1 MFNESNTVEAYL
13 HDLLSG
19 LAKSPSPQPFSQ
31 GERGFTGVQQPRA
44 HYSPLPPGERP
55 GVRGLGWHRVAGADI
70 PRQPQDAFVEPWVRE
85 ALIRLNPEIAARPDL
100 ADEVLYRLRAI
111 VLSVRS
117 DGLIRANE
125 EMTAW
130 LRGERSMPFGENN
143 AHVPV
148 RLIDFDPS
156 ASSGLDQNQYV
167 VTQQFTFRAGPP
179 SPPAPLPGGEG
190 SKYAERRA
198 DLVLL
203 VNGFPL
209 VLIEAKTPTRAAV
222 SWVDG
227 ALQVHDDYEK
237 SVPELFVCNVFSVAT
252 EGKEYHYGSLGLPV
266 KDWGPWR
273 PDSPLPPGE
282 GLGVRERS
290 PPGEGSGVRE
300 RHDPLPDDLK
310 AFARQLRQGQTD
322 AEQLIWRLLR
332 DRRLRGMKFR
342 RQHPVAPFVLDFYCH
357 EARLAVEL
365 DGGQHVERTA
375 RDDERTAFLSR
386 QGIRVLRFWNNDVL
400 QNTEAVLEAVWRAL
414 EKLPS
419 SPALLPGGEGRKA
432 LTPNPSPGGL
442 RSLTPNPSPGGRG
455 ELSGLQRA
463 AESMLRPHVV
473 LDILASFTL
482 FATDKKRRRIKI
494 ICRYQQYEAA
504 NKIVERV
511 LAGAPRKGLIW
522 HFQGSGKS
530 LLMVF
535 AAQKLRLHPRLKNPT
550 VLIVVD
556 RIDLDTQITGTF
568 TGADIPN
575 LEKADSREKLRQ
587 LLAQDVRKIIIT
599 TIFKFADV
607 DTEADGVLNPRGNI
621 IALVDEAHRTQEGD
635 LGRKMRD
642 ALPNA
647 FLFGLTGTPINR
659 FDRNTFY
666 AFGADEDEKGYLSRY
681 GFEESIRDGAT
692 LKLHFEPRL
701 LELHIDKAAIDAAF
715 KEMTGGLS
723 DLDRDTLG
731 KTAARMSVL
740 VKTPERIRR
749 VCEDI
754 VQHFRN
760 KVEPNGFKGQIVT
773 FDRESCLLYK
783 AELDKLLPPEA
794 SAVVMTVNS
803 NELAYK
809 PFARGRDEEERLLD
823 RFRDPGDPLQLLIV
837 TAKLL
842 TGFDAPILQAM
853 YLDKP
858 LRDHTLLQA
867 ICRVNRTYS
876 EQKTHGLIVD
886 YLGIF
891 DDVARALEF
900 DEKGITA
907 VVSNIQEL
915 KDRLPEAMQKCLA
928 FFAGVDRGVEGY
940 EGLIAAQQCLPNNEV
955 RDHFAAAYSLLGKL
969 WEAISPDPVL
979 GQYERDYKWLSQVYQ
994 SVRPS
999 SGHGKLIWHALGA
1012 KTIEL
1017 IHQNVHVDA
1026 VRDDLDTLVLDADL
1040 LEAVLSNPNKTKEI
1054 EIKVARRLRRHLGN
1068 PKFKALSERLDALRD
1083 RFESGVLNSVEFL
1096 KALLQLAREVLQA
1109 EKETPPEED
1118 EDRGKAALTDLFNE
1132 VKTAETPILVERVVA
1147 DIDEIVRQVRF
1158 DGWQATSAGERLV
1171 KQALRKT
1178 LFKYR
1183 LHADEELFEKAY
1195 SYIRQYY

>member
-1 MFNESNTVEAYL
+1 MSFTESNTVEAYL
-13 HDLLSG
+13 YDLLSG
-19 LAKSPSPQPFSQ
+19 PGKSVPPNV
-31 GERGFTGVQQPRA
+31 VQEPEATYGRS
-44 HYSPLPPGERP
+44 HKGI
-55 GVRGLGWHRVAGADI
+55 GWRRIASVEI
-70 PRQPQDAFVEPWVRE
+70 PRQHQDVLVESWVRE
-85 ALIRLNPEIAARPDL
+85 ALIRLNPEIAAQPDR
-100 ADEVLYRLRAI
+100 ADEVLYKLRAI
-111 VLSVRS
+111 ALSVRS

-125 EMTAW
+125 EFTAW
-130 LRGERSMPFGENN
+130 LRGERSMPFGQNN
-143 AHVPV
+143 EHVPV
-148 RLIDFDPS
+148 RLIDFDK
-156 ASSGLDQNQYV
+156 LDQNQYV
-167 VTQQFTFRAGPP
+167 VTQQFIFRAG
-179 SPPAPLPGGEG
+179 S
-190 SKYAERRA
+190 AERRA

-203 VNGFPL
+203 VNGLPL
-209 VLIEAKTPTRAAV
+209 VLIEAKTPTRSAV

-237 SVPELFVCNVFSVAT
+237 HVPELFVCNVFSVAT
-252 EGKEYHYGSLGLPV
+252 EGKEYRYGSLGLPI
-266 KDWGPWR
+266 KDWGPWNLE
-273 PDSPLPPGE
+273 DDGDALKHPLK
-282 GLGVRERS
+282 GL
-290 PPGEGSGVRE
+290 
-300 RHDPLPDDLK
+300 
-310 AFARQLRQGQTD
+310 
-322 AEQLIWRLLR
+322 
-332 DRRLRGMKFR
+332 
-342 RQHPVAPFVLDFYCH
+342 
-357 EARLAVEL
+357 
-365 DGGQHVERTA
+365 
-375 RDDERTAFLSR
+375 
-386 QGIRVLRFWNNDVL
+386 
-400 QNTEAVLEAVWRAL
+400 
-414 EKLPS
+414 KL
-419 SPALLPGGEGRKA
+419 
-432 LTPNPSPGGL
+432 
-442 RSLTPNPSPGGRG
+442 
-455 ELSGLQRA
+455 A

-473 LDILASFTL
+473 LDILANFTL
-482 FATDKKRRRIKI
+482 FATNKKKQRIKI

-511 LAGAPRKGLIW
+511 LAGYPKKGLIW

-556 RIDLDTQITGTF
+556 RVDLDTQITGTF

-575 LEKADSREKLRQ
+575 LEKADSRDKLRQ

-599 TIFKFADV
+599 TIFKFG
-607 DTEADGVLNPRGNI
+607 EADGVLNDRGNI

-666 AFGADEDEKGYLSRY
+666 AFGAEEDDKGYLSRY

-701 LELHIDKAAIDAAF
+701 LELHIDKVAIDAAF

-723 DLDRDTLG
+723 DLDRDNLG
-731 KTAARMSVL
+731 KTAAKMAVL

-754 VQHFRN
+754 VQHFQS

-783 AELDKLLPPEA
+783 QELDKLLPSEA
-794 SAVVMTVNS
+794 SDIVMTVNA
-803 NELAYK
+803 NEPQYKAY
-809 PFARGRDEEERLLD
+809 ARTRDEEERLLD
-823 RFRDPGDPLQLLIV
+823 RFRDPNDPLKLIIV
-837 TAKLL
+837 TSKLL

-891 DDVARALEF
+891 DDVAAALEF
-900 DEKGITA
+900 DDQSVKQ

-915 KDRLPEAMQKCLA
+915 KDKLPEAMQKCLA
-928 FFAGVDRGVEGY
+928 FFAGCDRSVQGY

-955 RDHFAAAYSLLGKL
+955 RDNFAAEYSVLNKI
-969 WEAISPDPVL
+969 WEALSPDTVL
-979 GQYERDYKWLSQVYQ
+979 GPFEKDYKWLSQVYQ
-994 SVRPS
+994 SVQPS
-999 SGHGKLIWHALGA
+999 SGHGKLIWHSLGA

-1040 LEAVLSNPNKTKEI
+1040 LEAVLSNPDPKKAKEI
-1054 EIKVARRLRRHLGN
+1054 EIKLKRRLRGHGGN
-1068 PKFKALSERLDALRD
+1068 PKFKKLSERLDALKD
-1083 RFESGVLNSVEFL
+1083 RFESGQINSVEFL
-1096 KALLQLAREVLQA
+1096 KQLLEIAKETLQA
-1109 EKETPPEED
+1109 EKEVPPEED
-1118 EDRGKAALTDLFNE
+1118 EDRGKAALTELFNE
-1132 VKTAETPILVERVVA
+1132 VKTAETPIMVERVVA
-1147 DIDEIVRQVRF
+1147 DIDEIVRLVRF
-1158 DGWQATSAGERLV
+1158 PGWQGTQAGEREV
-1171 KQALRKT
+1171 KKALRKA
-1178 LFKYR
+1178 LFKYK